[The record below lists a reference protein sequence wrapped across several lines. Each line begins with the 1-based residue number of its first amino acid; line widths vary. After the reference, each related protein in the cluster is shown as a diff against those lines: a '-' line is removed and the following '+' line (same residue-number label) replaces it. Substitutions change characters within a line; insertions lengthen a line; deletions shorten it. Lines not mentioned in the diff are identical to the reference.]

1 METIIHNQGLQ
12 HIVEKSLMYLDKKS
26 IDNFRLVNNDF
37 KRITESPRIQRVLKA
52 RLASVI
58 TGFWFNIANFDC
70 QNDYEADLIR
80 GTEDIA
86 LNGEWKNRLFQF
98 LHDQSLNQVKV
109 DHFVLLCKILD
120 QNVWALAAS
129 LRTLNFH
136 NLKKLK
142 AMDKG
147 TLLENSWS
155 GIFILDQIHHRMH
168 NHIPDEIT
176 LANGE
181 KFKLLSLA
189 LLGTPSLMEA
199 FNTMSRKLANLMFDS
214 ADYVCLKLLLY
225 LNPEVQTLR
234 DPSFV
239 QEINKKVRRTLY
251 EYCSYLR
258 VPDKFN
264 QLLNLLPDLKDMAQC
279 GVDFLY
285 LKHRQN
291 HAPRNTMLMTLL
303 DFGKSN

>member
-1 METIIHNQGLQ
+1 
-12 HIVEKSLMYLDKKS
+12 MYLDKKS

-70 QNDYEADLIR
+70 QYHEGHCLR
-80 GTEDIA
+80 GTEVIA

-120 QNVWALAAS
+120 QNVWALPAS

-136 NLKKLK
+136 NFKKLQN
-142 AMDKG
+142 MDKV
-147 TLLENSWS
+147 TLVVNSWS

-214 ADYVCLKLLLY
+214 ADYVCLKLLLF
-225 LNPEVQTLR
+225 LNPEVHTLR
-234 DPSFV
+234 NPSLV
-239 QEINKKVRRTLY
+239 QEINEQVRQTLHQ
-251 EYCSYLR
+251 YCSYSR

-264 QLLNLLPDLKDMAQC
+264 QLLNLLPDLRDMGQC

-285 LKHRQN
+285 SKHRQS
-291 HAPRNTMLMTLL
+291 HVPQDSMSILL
-303 DFGKSN
+303 GFLLTAKSN